1 MNPDGPLGRDRTVIW
16 RGRAAEDAYQ
26 PGGLFVAS
34 HHTAGNR
41 RNRSVSAGG
50 ALCRG
55 DVCQSEQ
62 GRRSECQMDHFGFH
76 LAALAK
82 LDRVV
87 RVIRTQKIVYAN
99 SAQSSGGLVICH
111 QKSPDCLAH
120 LISCNYEDKQAPTS
134 SPEATCDGGNRPV
147 TPGSI
152 S

>member
-34 HHTAGNR
+34 HHTAGYR

-76 LAALAK
+76 VAALAK
-82 LDRVV
+82 LDPVV

-99 SAQSSGGLVICH
+99 SARS
-111 QKSPDCLAH
+111 
-120 LISCNYEDKQAPTS
+120 S
-134 SPEATCDGGNRPV
+134 SPLVPEFAQTFEGVACSSRRPSGRGCKAS
-147 TPGSI
+147 GS
-152 S
+152 SRGS

>member
-62 GRRSECQMDHFGFH
+62 GRRSERQMDHFGFH
-76 LAALAK
+76 VAALAK

-87 RVIRTQKIVYAN
+87 RVIRTQKLVYAN
-99 SAQSSGGLVICH
+99 SAQSSRPLAR
-111 QKSPDCLAH
+111 SPA
-120 LISCNYEDKQAPTS
+120 
-134 SPEATCDGGNRPV
+134 
-147 TPGSI
+147 
-152 S
+152 